1 MKVLC
6 VLAAVLA
13 VAAAAPAP
21 GLLAGAPLL
30 PKVQYGPSEL
40 TVVKQPHVVT
50 ETELQYRQ
58 VPVPVKTVA
67 YTAPQVHL
75 ETDVIHA
82 APAVAYSAP
91 AVAYSAPAVS
101 YAAPSAVAYSAPAVA
116 YAAPGA
122 LAYGAPLAHTIY

>member
-1 MKVLC
+1 MSSCFHWQC
-6 VLAAVLA
+6 VFAVVLA

-40 TVVKQPHVVT
+40 TVVKQPHIVT

-75 ETDVIHA
+75 QTDVIHA
-82 APAVAYSAP
+82 APAVAYAAP
-91 AVAYSAPAVS
+91 AVSYAAPAAVAYSAPAVS
-101 YAAPSAVAYSAPAVA
+101 YAAPAAVAYS
-116 YAAPGA
+116 
-122 LAYGAPLAHTIY
+122 APLAHTIY